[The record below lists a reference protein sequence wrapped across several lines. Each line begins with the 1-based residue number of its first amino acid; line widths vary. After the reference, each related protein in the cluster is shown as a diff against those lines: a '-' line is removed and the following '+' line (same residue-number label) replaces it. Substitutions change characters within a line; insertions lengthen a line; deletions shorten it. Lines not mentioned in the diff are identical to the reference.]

1 MDPQK
6 VFGQDGLNEHVNP
19 DRLLEDIDLDAEEI
33 AWRKRFI
40 GFSEEDAQR
49 LTDLEGLFRDHSD
62 DVADRF
68 YANLTSDTGAREI
81 MGRSPKGV
89 EQLKETQR
97 AYLVSLATGE
107 YDEDYFR
114 ERARIGK
121 LHELLD
127 MPMKYY
133 VGQYGVYY
141 DLILPVIER
150 RIQHQTLEAIE
161 TWADEETEADGG
173 FQSRVVDK
181 IRGFTG
187 EGADAQEGLDP
198 TLEETVR
205 ESIHD
210 GMADVLAVI
219 RAINLDMQVATDT
232 YFESYS
238 RKLEVAVERRNALAY
253 EVERDIQGPIEDIN
267 RTTEAV
273 AESAQ
278 EIHDLAVSQAG
289 DMHTITTEVESLEEN
304 AESISRAAE
313 KMVEV
318 SDKAEAVARDGAERA
333 DDALEELTAVEEATA
348 EITDVTA
355 TLEERTEAIE
365 TVVDHVDEL
374 AEQARLLAV
383 NVSTEAKRSG
393 GGGPLEAIARE
404 IQSFAAQAKR
414 DANRVEEQ
422 LEGIEE
428 ATAETV
434 ETVETT
440 TERLSRSVERVEEIV
455 TDFDSIHGTVAT
467 ASTDANAVAE
477 AVTSQA
483 GSVGAIHRTIRESTD
498 RADRVSAETESV
510 AAATEEQT
518 ATLTEIVD
526 TLGRL
531 TDGEDFERRPTHRR

>member
-313 KMVEV
+313 KMVAV